1 MTHTSRQF
9 GYAIAIA
16 AALHAV
22 LFAVAGLFVFW
33 GFLRSLDFTPPS
45 ADDAVDDS
53 LTVVI
58 APEVAAP
65 VPIPDLVPT
74 EPAEPSKQAPAVK
87 YIRTN
92 SVDPSAEAPEPGT
105 AAFIS
110 DRNTKGASEAA
121 PNPNGDKNLPSMKGA
136 DSPLLD
142 LADRSF
148 AAGEHSM
155 QERAPTG
162 VQDQPNPLQP
172 ATPPTP
178 AQDLAK
184 IVREAAQ
191 KRAEEQLKQATAQV
205 NPSAPN
211 LDPNSDLPTKAPEET
226 PKVPPMQEPKFEKLF
241 PEEKKAEIAKEERP
255 PAPRPSDASTGT
267 AGAPKGKDL
276 KAAQTQTQKNTVQG
290 GITNRGKASV
300 EAADTPMGR
309 YMSKVNTAVSQKFTP
324 ACMKA
329 RDRVTYGTVQVEFD
343 VNLSGGV
350 ENLRIASGGSG
361 NAVLQDLVL
370 GVVLQ
375 SKLPPVPEDL
385 QEYLI
390 GNRLHITYGFL
401 FH

>member
-1 MTHTSRQF
+1 MTNTSRQF

-33 GFLRSLDFTPPS
+33 GFLRSLDFTPSS
-45 ADDAVDDS
+45 ADDSAADDS

-58 APEVAAP
+58 EPEVAPP
-65 VPIPDLVPT
+65 VPVPELVAT
-74 EPAEPSKQAPAVK
+74 EPAEPSKKAPAVK

-92 SVDPSAEAPEPGT
+92 SADPSEPPEPGT

-110 DRNTKGASEAA
+110 DRNTKGASEAE

-142 LADRSF
+142 LANRNF
-148 AAGEHSM
+148 AEGEHSM
-155 QERAPTG
+155 EERAPTG
-162 VQDQPNPLQP
+162 IQDQPSPLQP
-172 ATPPTP
+172 AAPPTP
-178 AQDLAK
+178 EQDLAK

-191 KRAEEQLKQATAQV
+191 KRAEQQLAQTTA
-205 NPSAPN
+205 P
-211 LDPNSDLPTKAPEET
+211 LDPSTPNVDPTSDLATKAPEET
-226 PKVPPMQEPKFEKLF
+226 PKEPPMQEPKFEKLF
-241 PEEKKAEIAKEERP
+241 PEERKAQIAQEERP
-255 PAPRPSDASTGT
+255 PTPRPSDASTGT
-267 AGAPKGKDL
+267 AGAPKGRDL
-276 KAAQTQTQKNTVQG
+276 KAAQTQTLKNTVQG

-300 EAADTPMGR
+300 DAADTPMGR

-350 ENLRIASGGSG
+350 ENLRIASGGTG

-375 SKLPPVPEDL
+375 SKLPPVPAEL